1 MNEAPKGKIGRLP
14 RAIQEQVNR
23 RLENGEKAR
32 KLVARLYALPKVSA
46 MLAAECAGAPLRE
59 QNLSDWHLRTNSEI
73 HRLFLHSS
81 FCLLHFGFPPNPPV
95 FGGWPAGIFRA

>member
-1 MNEAPKGKIGRLP
+1 MNEAPNGKIGRLP

-32 KLVARLYALPKVSA
+32 TLVARLNALPEVSA

-73 HRLFLHSS
+73 HRLFLHSA
-81 FCLLHFGFPPNPPV
+81 FFILAPPPNPPV
-95 FGGWPAGIFRA
+95 FGGWSPGIFRA